1 MLILQALEDSI
12 CTALF
17 DVPHPCNPSRLRV
30 NCSSSWHVQV
40 VVLIKREVRSCQT
53 LLRDRLE
60 YVQNIRSLEYCAC
73 T

>member
-40 VVLIKREVRSCQT
+40 VVLIKREAE
-53 LLRDRLE
+53 L
-60 YVQNIRSLEYCAC
+60 
-73 T
+73 